1 MIQPPPPPPRSPH
14 FSSPLHLGKE
24 WFQFSETWEHV
35 YGGEG
40 KRGGISLYGKG
51 KRGRLLLLF
60 LLFFFPSCNINKFIK
75 GFFFP
80 ARLSPLPARKKK
92 RKEVPISGL
101 SKKWLQTILKA
112 QLCNWRILHL
122 SLFSLP
128 HTVCPCMEYYGR
140 PYVRSAHL
148 AIFRKRKESTY
159 MVHGSW
165 GGEKKQNESMHENRR
180 GGH

>member
-1 MIQPPPPPPRSPH
+1 MIQPPPPRSPH

-80 ARLSPLPARKKK
+80 ARLSPPPARKKK

-101 SKKWLQTILKA
+101 SKKKVTNHPKSTIV
-112 QLCNWRILHL
+112 QLVHFTFKCIFTNAYL
-122 SLFSLP
+122 LP
-128 HTVCPCMEYYGR
+128 MYGVYGR

-165 GGEKKQNESMHENRR
+165 GGEKKQNESMHEKRP